1 MTEDPGSLRLLSW
14 NLYSHELHE
23 MKFMPPPP
31 HDYFKEYPYMNGRRT
46 KSLITGRTPTMCL
59 YDHRRAT
66 TNTELYNATGE
77 HPEKSC
83 YLKSLQRRDE
93 YWTFDPP
100 GQETCEPTDATVKY
114 MEWSGPECL
123 MSLPVE
129 TVHRWQTARNATFET
144 CLKNILND
152 VPVMCFQ
159 EVDTS
164 NFAMLERV
172 RDSNLDLVLHTDLQS
187 WRCDR
192 WGGRGLAL
200 LYDSARINQ
209 RAYFEVEL
217 GKLPCTQCFSFDYGG
232 KRFWLCNIHMYVQ
245 DHSESYIVRLLKKL
259 KRWFPE
265 DRADSIFIMAGD
277 MNMRTRMKSGFL
289 KTEPKSKE
297 EPLDHILINSSS
309 NDVIQETSYAIPQQ
323 LDTCIKSRREIAQA
337 LDALDEELRQAHG
350 GGELVDRREYRH
362 WVSDHQPLVVKL
374 FWGRGRRTQES
385 AREPR
390 RRDPR
395 RKTPQRRRVKHLQ
408 M

>member
-1 MTEDPGSLRLLSW
+1 
-14 NLYSHELHE
+14 
-23 MKFMPPPP
+23 
-31 HDYFKEYPYMNGRRT
+31 
-46 KSLITGRTPTMCL
+46 
-59 YDHRRAT
+59 
-66 TNTELYNATGE
+66 
-77 HPEKSC
+77 
-83 YLKSLQRRDE
+83 
-93 YWTFDPP
+93 
-100 GQETCEPTDATVKY
+100 
-114 MEWSGPECL
+114 
-123 MSLPVE
+123 
-129 TVHRWQTARNATFET
+129 
-144 CLKNILND
+144 
-152 VPVMCFQ
+152 
-159 EVDTS
+159 
-164 NFAMLERV
+164 
-172 RDSNLDLVLHTDLQS
+172 
-187 WRCDR
+187 
-192 WGGRGLAL
+192 
-200 LYDSARINQ
+200 
-209 RAYFEVEL
+209 
-217 GKLPCTQCFSFDYGG
+217 
-232 KRFWLCNIHMYVQ
+232 MYVQ